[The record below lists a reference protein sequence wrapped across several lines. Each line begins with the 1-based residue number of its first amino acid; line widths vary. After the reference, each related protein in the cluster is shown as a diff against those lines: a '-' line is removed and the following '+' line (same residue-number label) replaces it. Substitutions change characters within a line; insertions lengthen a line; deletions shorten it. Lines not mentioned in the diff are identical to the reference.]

1 LDINTSIVSRSTL
14 NSPRFSSAGTYVY
27 GVTNSPTW
35 NQSCGSYT
43 NNNVTAP
50 DGTTSAGTYNLSST
64 CASWDV
70 YQTISGLTNGRVYT
84 IGMWVKLG
92 TATNFC
98 LVVNNTGAW
107 NTIGGKAFTS
117 SDGLS
122 TGKWTHISY
131 TFAATATGAINL
143 HLGYH
148 AETAVTQQT
157 AGTVFIWNI
166 EMTEFSSTW
175 IGNVE
180 DEIRLP
186 GSSIWTSR
194 GNVGIGTTNP
204 LYRLQLGNL
213 TGTSTA
219 TPEILSLGG
228 TYSNSPGSNVKLRVY
243 DDGAASGGMS
253 VSAGQMEVNTW
264 SSGKIAFYR
273 GTTQSAIIDANGN
286 LGIATSSPVYK
297 LDVVGDVFN
306 NSFRVYSNNN
316 SGPAITIQ
324 NNATGGKA
332 WHLISNGSSNA
343 EGAGK
348 LQYWNSTDSFTAFT
362 LGYTSSIISNL
373 YTPLYVSGNVGIGSS
388 TPAFKLDVNGAIGV
402 GGLRFLDLS
411 TNYFRIFE
419 PAGNIAIY
427 LGNGADPANYYD
439 NTTHVF
445 RNRGGSSAYALINSN
460 GNLGIGTTSVT
471 DKLSIVNGSI
481 SLSDSYKLYNGSS
494 NDSVGIYFSNTLQ
507 ANIAG
512 YNGIIFRSSATN
524 ISSQTERMRIT
535 NGGNVGIGT
544 TTPSASLHINST
556 TAGATLL
563 RTDGTSGTLFSVV
576 DDLSDSLMSV
586 NNSAGLP
593 VLEVFADD
601 RIVAGQYGQNDFVV
615 VNNKVG
621 IGTNNPVAKLQVT
634 SSTSIPSAIF
644 MGGNVGIGTTN
655 PVGKLDVR
663 AGSGG
668 EIIFGSYDANYTV
681 RVQSGDQLNFY
692 NGASAGAAYINYA
705 GGATVLS
712 QNLHVEKA
720 TGGTT
725 GLVRIKADGNLG
737 IGTTFPT
744 AKVDTLGVR
753 IGRDFSIANR
763 ATVRLD
769 SNGTS
774 YPSDVLFG
782 HTAVANETSWTGIY
796 WSLSS
801 RAAADSNRFYFY
813 RGSGNPAP
821 NNSEA
826 IIMTFDPNL
835 NVGIGTTV
843 PSALLDVSGS
853 LKCAGKFVQNST
865 TQSITGT
872 NQTLTLNV
880 AAAAVHIVS
889 MTSGATITTISYS
902 NRDNNPSVNTLM
914 LVVKYAGTASITFT
928 SVIWANGV
936 APTLTATNG
945 FADVFMLTSYQGGA
959 GTPVWIGTVVAQALV
974 STNL

>member
-1 LDINTSIVSRSTL
+1 
-14 NSPRFSSAGTYVY
+14 
-27 GVTNSPTW
+27 
-35 NQSCGSYT
+35 
-43 NNNVTAP
+43 
-50 DGTTSAGTYNLSST
+50 
-64 CASWDV
+64 
-70 YQTISGLTNGRVYT
+70 
-84 IGMWVKLG
+84 
-92 TATNFC
+92 
-98 LVVNNTGAW
+98 
-107 NTIGGKAFTS
+107 
-117 SDGLS
+117 
-122 TGKWTHISY
+122 
-131 TFAATATGAINL
+131 
-143 HLGYH
+143 
-148 AETAVTQQT
+148 
-157 AGTVFIWNI
+157 
-166 EMTEFSSTW
+166 
-175 IGNVE
+175 
-180 DEIRLP
+180 
-186 GSSIWTSR
+186 
-194 GNVGIGTTNP
+194 
-204 LYRLQLGNL
+204 
-213 TGTSTA
+213 
-219 TPEILSLGG
+219 
-228 TYSNSPGSNVKLRVY
+228 
-243 DDGAASGGMS
+243 
-253 VSAGQMEVNTW
+253 MEVNTW

-601 RIVAGQYGQNDFVV
+601 RVVAGQYGQNDFVV

-621 IGTNNPVAKLQVT
+621 VGTNNPIGKLHVT
-634 SSTSIPSAIF
+634 GSTSIPAAVLLGDVGIGTTAPTAQANYRFLQVNGPVSAIIETMVGGTRIGGF
-644 MGGNVGIGTTN
+644 DSTSNTLYVGTIGSFPIVFRTAVDEKMRIKADGNVGIGTTSPIAMVHVESSN
-655 PVGKLDVR
+655 SQGDNKGLIYLKSTAGTNVLKIGVDGTNNFSELRAYTPGAGDNSKLILQPYGGSVGIGVTAPTNKLEVSTGADDTVGVR
-663 AGSGG
+663 VRDSINGAWTEIRRRSIDCQGGDFWINGQAGSLELRTGNT
-668 EIIFGSYDANYTV
+668 S
-681 RVQSGDQLNFY
+681 RV
-692 NGASAGAAYINYA
+692 YI
-705 GGATVLS
+705 S
-712 QNLHVEKA
+712 S
-720 TGGTT
+720 TG
-725 GLVRIKADGNLG
+725 
-737 IGTTFPT
+737 
-744 AKVDTLGVR
+744 
-753 IGRDFSIANR
+753 
-763 ATVRLD
+763 
-769 SNGTS
+769 
-774 YPSDVLFG
+774 
-782 HTAVANETSWTGIY
+782 
-796 WSLSS
+796 
-801 RAAADSNRFYFY
+801 
-813 RGSGNPAP
+813 
-821 NNSEA
+821 
-826 IIMTFDPNL
+826 
-835 NVGIGTTV
+835 NVGIGSTSPTQK
-843 PSALLDVSGS
+843 LDVNGSIYISGK
-853 LKCAGKFVQNST
+853 LVQNST

-889 MTSGATITTISYS
+889 MASGATITTISYS
-902 NRDNNPSVNTLM
+902 NRDSNPAVNTLM

-928 SVIWANGV
+928 SVIWANDV
-936 APTLTATNG
+936 APTLTGTNG
-945 FADVFMLTSYQGGA
+945 YADVFMLTSYKGGA